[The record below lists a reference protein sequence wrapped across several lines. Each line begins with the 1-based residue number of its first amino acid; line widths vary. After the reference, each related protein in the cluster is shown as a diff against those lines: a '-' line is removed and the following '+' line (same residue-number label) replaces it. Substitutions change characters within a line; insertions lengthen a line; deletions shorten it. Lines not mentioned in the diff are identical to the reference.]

1 MKQNLSNNSIQ
12 FGAAKDLHLS
22 YLAKK
27 RSHLIPERV
36 LNRVNAYIAFETGGI
51 PKFPTLRQV
60 HNDTYEALMNAKTL
74 DDAVS
79 NYHEFMNV
87 GNLADL
93 SHHFSRSKKLI
104 EKQMPLEDF
113 SLDCLKK
120 IWSGRMV
127 DDISKSYGFKTRD
140 VLTNLCDHLNIPRP
154 SKNYNTLLKASEEE
168 GNLVIAEKT
177 RRNIE
182 QCKKNL
188 AKAGKKHL
196 APESLAKQAE
206 SMREV
211 YKYNP
216 EMIKRKKEVM
226 ELTWELC
233 PEIKLAF
240 HDFTKE
246 QTPYIRKVISK
257 QKTNKPL
264 TEAEKRTISGF
275 NKRFWEAH
283 AYLKEDYS
291 RARSLAEEIIKKK
304 YESPHQ

>member
-1 MKQNLSNNSIQ
+1 MEQKLINNNIN
-12 FGAAKDLHLS
+12 FGAAKDLHLN
-22 YLAKK
+22 YIARK
-27 RSHLIPERV
+27 RAHLLPERV
-36 LNRVNAYIAFETGGI
+36 LNRINAYVAFETGGI
-51 PKFPTLRQV
+51 PKYPSLRQV
-60 HNDTYEALMNAKTL
+60 HNDTYEALMSSKTL
-74 DDAVS
+74 EEAKS
-79 NYHEFMNV
+79 MYPEFMDV
-87 GNLADL
+87 GNLMEL
-93 SHHFSRSKKLI
+93 PFRFSRSKKLI
-104 EKQMPLEDF
+104 EKQMPLENF
-113 SLDCLKK
+113 ALDCLKK

-140 VLTNLCDHLNIPRP
+140 VFTNLCDHLNIPRP
-154 SKNYNTLLKASEEE
+154 SRNYNTLLKASEEE

-211 YKYNP
+211 YKNNP
-216 EMIKRKKEVM
+216 EIIKRKKEVM

-233 PEIKLAF
+233 PGIKLAF
-240 HDFTKE
+240 HDFAKE

-257 QKTNKPL
+257 QKINKPL
-264 TEAEKRTISGF
+264 TEVEKRAISGF
-275 NKRFWEAH
+275 NKRFWETH
-283 AYLKEDYS
+283 ACLREDYS

-304 YESPHQ
+304 YKSPHQ